1 MIDTLFYLLHWVKL
15 QALDA
20 CLGIYNITGVVFLPE
35 ELLLLL
41 LGVAVVLAILQ
52 TVGRTLA
59 GHRAGEHTDW
69 K

>member
-1 MIDTLFYLLHWVKL
+1 MELIHYLWHWCKL
-15 QALDA
+15 LTIDA
-20 CLGIYNITGVVFLPE
+20 CMGIYQLTGHVFLPE